1 MSGPCTGLTVLDF
14 SLGMPGALCALVMA
28 DYGAEVIKVEPPGGD
43 PFRFH
48 PAWISWNRG
57 KKGVVLDL
65 ETEEGREH
73 AIQLAGEADV
83 LVESFRP
90 GDMAGWGLAYD
101 DLSKLY
107 PRLVYS
113 SITGFGQK
121 GPLRRVKGYE
131 GVVAAKAGRMLNMQG
146 QPNREGP
153 VYSAVYT
160 GSWHASQAAARGIVA
175 ALRVREQRGR
185 GQWVQTSIVQNLAS
199 PHDNNIGDGGLVN
212 LQLRRRDPERF
223 PGRPPGRGLSSIGY
237 VPVRTKDGA
246 WLQHA
251 NQRVPHIRGHIKA
264 IGLERLLE
272 DERFER
278 VPAVSPENR
287 EVLRREILKKQ
298 AEKTSDEW
306 MEIYIQDGNIA
317 AEPYLDSVEAMD
329 HPAVVDNSLVVTID
343 DPRVG
348 PLRTLAPIAELTE
361 TPGEPSGPAPDVGQH
376 NDEVLGPLRE
386 RSEADPLSPSPQPS
400 PIKGEGVME
409 RSSPQPS
416 PIEGEGV
423 TGRSQSN
430 GSSAPAH
437 PLSGVTVLDLATIQ
451 AGPYGAA
458 LLADMGA
465 RVIKVDATDRRLDEG
480 RRSTEQTVA
489 DPRTYAGKECI
500 QIDLQTSEG
509 KEIIGKLIAKADVLS
524 HNFRLGVPERL
535 GVDWETCRKINPRII
550 HVWMAAYGER
560 GEHARRPGAHPIPGA
575 IMGGAMRQMGR
586 GMPPPPTQAMDIEET
601 VEATRWIMKSNWG
614 PDQNTSPAIATGIVL
629 ALLARDKTGKGQP
642 VHLNML
648 NANAWTNA
656 DEYFDYAGRPPIAMP
671 DEDVH
676 GLHALYRL
684 YRCREGWVFL
694 ACLFQDEW
702 EAFCHAVRRE
712 DLLADSRFH
721 TAGARQVNDEALVAE
736 ISAIFAGRTADEW
749 EDLLTRADIGCVR
762 ADEAVEGDFYADHPH
777 ARANDLSVEVEHPYI
792 GKYRR
797 YGGLVELSMT
807 PGIYRTSTQIGQ
819 HTRPLLRELGYSEQ
833 EIEGL
838 GAKGVVQWA
847 DPSVGGER

>member
-1 MSGPCTGLTVLDF
+1 MVGPCTGLTVLDF
-14 SLGMPGALCALVMA
+14 SFGMPGALCTLVMA

-43 PFRFH
+43 PFRFQ

-65 ETEEGREH
+65 ETEEGREQ
-73 AIQLAGEADV
+73 AIRLAGEADV

-90 GDMAGWGLAYD
+90 GDMADWGLSYD
-101 DLSKLY
+101 DLSQIY
-107 PRLVYS
+107 PRLIYC

-131 GVVAAKAGRMLNMQG
+131 GVVAAKAGRMLNMEG

-160 GSWHASQAAARGIVA
+160 GSWHASQAAVRGIIG
-175 ALRVREQRGR
+175 ALRVRDLCGR
-185 GQWVQTSIVQNLAS
+185 GQWVQTSIVQTLAS
-199 PHDNNIGDGGLVN
+199 PHDNNVGDGGLVN

-223 PGRPPGRGLSSIGY
+223 PGRPGGRGLSSIGY
-237 VPVRTKDGA
+237 VPVRTRDGA

-251 NQRVPHIRGHIKA
+251 NQRVPHIRGHLSA
-264 IGLERLLE
+264 IGLGHLLE
-272 DERFER
+272 DERFEK

-287 EVLRREILKKQ
+287 EILRREILKKQ
-298 AEKTSDEW
+298 AEKTADEW

-317 AEPYLDSVEAMD
+317 AEPYRDSIQAMD
-329 HPAVVDNSLVVTID
+329 HPAVVANSTVVTIA

-348 PLRTLAPIAELTE
+348 PLRTLAPLVDFKD

-376 NDEVLGPLRE
+376 NAEVLGRPGRQFVPAGDDLPKAQGAGVPE
-386 RSEADPLSPSPQPS
+386 R
-400 PIKGEGVME
+400 
-409 RSSPQPS
+409 
-416 PIEGEGV
+416 
-423 TGRSQSN
+423 
-430 GSSAPAH
+430 

-451 AGPYGAA
+451 AGPYGAS
-458 LLADMGA
+458 LLADLGA
-465 RVIKVDATDRRLDEG
+465 RVIKIDATDRRLDEG
-480 RRSTEQTVA
+480 RRSTEQAVA

-500 QIDLQTSEG
+500 QIDLQTPEG
-509 KEIIGKLIAKADVLS
+509 KEIIRKLIAKADVLS

-535 GVDWETCRKINPRII
+535 GIDWETCRKTNPGMV
-550 HVWMAAYGER
+550 HVWMAAYGEH

-575 IMGGAMRQMGR
+575 IIGGSMRQMGR
-586 GMPPPPTQAMDIEET
+586 GMPPPPEQAMDIEQT

-614 PDQNTSPAIATGIVL
+614 PDQNTSPAVATGIVL
-629 ALLARDKTGKGQP
+629 ALRARDFTGKGQP
-642 VHLNML
+642 VHINML

-656 DEYFDYAGRPPIAMP
+656 DEYYDYADRPPIAMP
-671 DEDVH
+671 DEEIH

-702 EAFCHAVRRE
+702 ETFCQTVHRE
-712 DLLADSRFH
+712 ELLADPRFS
-721 TAGARQVNDEALVAE
+721 TPEARWANDEALVAE
-736 ISAIFAGRTADEW
+736 ISAIFAGRTAAEW
-749 EDLLTRADIGCVR
+749 EELLIEADIGCVQ

-777 ARANDLSVEVEHPYI
+777 ARANALSVEVEHPYI

-797 YGGLVELSMT
+797 YGGLVEFSLT

-819 HTRPLLRELGYSEQ
+819 HTKPLLREIGYTDR
-833 EIEGL
+833 EIEAL
-838 GAKGVVQWA
+838 GARGIVQWA
-847 DPSVGGER
+847 DPSMGGEP